1 MANNT
6 NIYGGGYNTYV
17 RGSEAP
23 AIEVEGA
30 PRRRSRIPISP
41 RKRAARA
48 NRRNLALFGVVTVI
62 TAAAIALGVNY
73 LNLRSDLITTTSE
86 INTLQEE
93 LNTLTTNNNEK
104 QVDVESNINYQEI
117 YDKAVNEY
125 GMTYPDANNIVEYDG
140 GTLGYIRQYENIPNN

>member
-23 AIEVEGA
+23 AIEVERA

>member
-1 MANNT
+1 M
-6 NIYGGGYNTYV
+6 
-17 RGSEAP
+17 
-23 AIEVEGA
+23 
-30 PRRRSRIPISP
+30 
-41 RKRAARA
+41 
-48 NRRNLALFGVVTVI
+48 VTAI
-62 TAAAIALGVNY
+62 TAAAIVLGVNY

>member
-1 MANNT
+1 M
-6 NIYGGGYNTYV
+6 
-17 RGSEAP
+17 
-23 AIEVEGA
+23 
-30 PRRRSRIPISP
+30 
-41 RKRAARA
+41 
-48 NRRNLALFGVVTVI
+48 VTAI

-125 GMTYPDANNIVEYDG
+125 GMTYLI
-140 GTLGYIRQYENIPNN
+140 

>member
-6 NIYGGGYNTYV
+6 NNYGGGYNTYV

-23 AIEVEGA
+23 AIEVERA

-48 NRRNLALFGVVTVI
+48 NRRSLALFGVVTAI
-62 TAAAIALGVNY
+62 TAAAIVLGVNY
-73 LNLRSDLITTTSE
+73 LNLRSDLI
-86 INTLQEE
+86 
-93 LNTLTTNNNEK
+93 TTNNNEK

>member
-6 NIYGGGYNTYV
+6 NNYGGGYNTYV

-23 AIEVEGA
+23 AIEVERA
-30 PRRRSRIPISP
+30 PRRSRIPISP

-48 NRRNLALFGVVTVI
+48 NRRSLALFGVVTVI

>member
-1 MANNT
+1 M
-6 NIYGGGYNTYV
+6 
-17 RGSEAP
+17 
-23 AIEVEGA
+23 
-30 PRRRSRIPISP
+30 
-41 RKRAARA
+41 
-48 NRRNLALFGVVTVI
+48 VTAI
-62 TAAAIALGVNY
+62 TAASDLLGVNY
-73 LNLRSDLITTTSE
+73 LNLRSNLMTLISE

-125 GMTYPDANNIVEYDG
+125 GMTYPDANNIVDDHG

>member
-6 NIYGGGYNTYV
+6 NNYGGGYNTYV

-23 AIEVEGA
+23 AIEVERA

-48 NRRNLALFGVVTVI
+48 NRRSLALFGVVTAI
-62 TAAAIALGVNY
+62 TAAAIVLGVNY
-73 LNLRSDLITTTSE
+73 LN
-86 INTLQEE
+86 LQEE

>member
-1 MANNT
+1 M
-6 NIYGGGYNTYV
+6 I
-17 RGSEAP
+17 
-23 AIEVEGA
+23 I
-30 PRRRSRIPISP
+30 
-41 RKRAARA
+41 
-48 NRRNLALFGVVTVI
+48 
-62 TAAAIALGVNY
+62 Y

-117 YDKAVNEY
+117 YDKADNEY